1 MKKNKKNII
10 ACSIVTIIIVIAI
23 TSVVIYNVTKNS
35 NENEEK
41 NSKKE
46 KTETSDNSNS
56 TVRMIKVEDE
66 ETVEDENIK
75 VTLGKVATANEHIV
89 IEYDVEIKVEDENLE
104 TKLGDQVSF
113 TLPRRII
120 IGEKTLTTIDD
131 VVESTQIA
139 YKTDEGKLKVYD
151 VIDINNEVINDSYG
165 LDIQVKDPYVDNS
178 DNYGDETSLLSQ
190 RIRKQLKK
198 SETDENATTIATYE
212 TEDLD
217 KITPIIYEA
226 IETENGIFI
235 KGTIALTNLTEKEYV
250 TAMPPSFLDVNVLD
264 QNGDT
269 ILDAKKSGKLTI
281 LDEDYYEVENSDFSI
296 DKVETYR
303 FEIEFLLG
311 LFGDELEN
319 EQVKVQPY
327 FSTPVNFYQYIDNK
341 KTYSIDE
348 QENIEENDNG
358 GKVEV
363 TKIQKEDDILT
374 VYFTETGFIDNQS
387 IIILKNDS
395 SYKRPDKIE
404 RIEGNQYKAEFT
416 LDNEYDKYIILEG
429 TNPQLVGEGI
439 DLNIQ

>member
-1 MKKNKKNII
+1 M
-10 ACSIVTIIIVIAI
+10 
-23 TSVVIYNVTKNS
+23 
-35 NENEEK
+35 
-41 NSKKE
+41 
-46 KTETSDNSNS
+46 
-56 TVRMIKVEDE
+56 
-66 ETVEDENIK
+66 
-75 VTLGKVATANEHIV
+75 G
-89 IEYDVEIKVEDENLE
+89 
-104 TKLGDQVSF
+104 TKLVC
-113 TLPRRII
+113 
-120 IGEKTLTTIDD
+120 
-131 VVESTQIA
+131 
-139 YKTDEGKLKVYD
+139 YLK
-151 VIDINNEVINDSYG
+151 E
-165 LDIQVKDPYVDNS
+165 
-178 DNYGDETSLLSQ
+178 
-190 RIRKQLKK
+190 
-198 SETDENATTIATYE
+198 YE

-363 TKIQKEDDILT
+363 TKIQKENDILT